1 MQWTYFTGTLHK
13 QLRLE
18 KIEQRIE
25 WFVRERSQ
33 RGSAKLPLRASRL
46 LRAVFMEGQV
56 PRGQAPEILNT
67 SETSSRRI
75 VRQLLDEGLLTS
87 ESHRAPLKVAF
98 SMRVMPYYFPS
109 LYRPDILGPE
119 YVEMLGSGLP
129 DR

>member
-1 MQWTYFTGTLHK
+1 MTS

-33 RGSAKLPLRASRL
+33 SGSAKLPLRAARL
-46 LRAVFMEGQV
+46 LRAAFMQGQV

-75 VRQLLDEGLLTS
+75 VRQLLHDGLLAS

-98 SMRVMPYYFPS
+98 PVHIMPYYFPS

-119 YVEMLGSGLP
+119 YVEMLGSDLP
-129 DR
+129 DL

>member
-1 MQWTYFTGTLHK
+1 
-13 QLRLE
+13 
-18 KIEQRIE
+18 
-25 WFVRERSQ
+25 
-33 RGSAKLPLRASRL
+33 
-46 LRAVFMEGQV
+46 MEGQV